1 HDSLSRQIAEQKQK
15 RARLLDEARRLYRQ
29 AAEQASDTTLLQHE
43 CTIRRL
49 ADERK
54 DVSQRERRLAE
65 KQAHL
70 DKLKRNLDTSLA
82 AAGGRWTADRLTDTH
97 KPAAGLGRLLQ
108 AAQAYQTAL
117 RKKGR
122 AVSRYKK
129 LNASAQKRQAAFN
142 EQLKLLRGKSLND
155 AIKAVRQQLGEVEE
169 LNRLRLEE
177 ARLSGQA
184 QRPRLTVQPRPHA
197 ADRPAVMKFRDL
209 PPLFYLVMWFFT
221 GAGLTLFFCGLW
233 WATTYNN
240 VM

>member
-1 HDSLSRQIAEQKQK
+1 
-15 RARLLDEARRLYRQ
+15 
-29 AAEQASDTTLLQHE
+29 
-43 CTIRRL
+43 
-49 ADERK
+49 
-54 DVSQRERRLAE
+54 
-65 KQAHL
+65 
-70 DKLKRNLDTSLA
+70 
-82 AAGGRWTADRLTDTH
+82 
-97 KPAAGLGRLLQ
+97 
-108 AAQAYQTAL
+108 AQAYQTAL

-240 VM
+240 VMGHTAWIVGAIYSCFGLMMSGVTWTVRQHFEQFFEGGLNGDGRFALKGTVAKPPAVVEEPQVDPDVDRDLARVRRSISQLVERSTLPGL